1 MDAIGKL
8 LTRPRPSTKK
18 APAKGHFHFHRLN
31 KCPTPPRMSVCM
43 HGTCEAQ
50 PTTSTRYRRVVP
62 QKYHCGRPKETKYP
76 PSRIQK
82 APHGP
87 LSWRQLTSLAPFFLA
102 PECFS
107 PPSRPVPAGL
117 KKMRGAARCAPVKP
131 PRAGPLRLFLQPLF
145 LCFRER
151 EKEKKE
157 GGKGSNWSKKSAGAP
172 CMKCFD
178 AVSMTQKAEQNSG
191 QTEQRRQYIN
201 PKKQP

>member
-1 MDAIGKL
+1 MRLQWKVSVACSKAKEGWTHSDTDTLTCNVLYARYESAVKL
-8 LTRPRPSTKK
+8 MHGAGNFEKATRCDVRRKHLQYGRNWKIADPRPSTKK
-18 APAKGHFHFHRLN
+18 APAKGRFHYHWLN

-131 PRAGPLRLFLQPLF
+131 PRAGPLRLFL
-145 LCFRER
+145 
-151 EKEKKE
+151 
-157 GGKGSNWSKKSAGAP
+157 
-172 CMKCFD
+172 
-178 AVSMTQKAEQNSG
+178 
-191 QTEQRRQYIN
+191 
-201 PKKQP
+201 